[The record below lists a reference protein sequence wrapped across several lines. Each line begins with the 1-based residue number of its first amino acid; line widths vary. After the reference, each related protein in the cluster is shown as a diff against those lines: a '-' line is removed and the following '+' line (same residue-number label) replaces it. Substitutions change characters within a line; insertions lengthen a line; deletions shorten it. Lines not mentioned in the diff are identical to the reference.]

1 VVVQIKIPCPDCNST
16 DVVRRGYTRSGKQ
29 RYLCGNPFCVR
40 ITFVTEYDY
49 KGSLPETKE
58 TIIKMTMNGSGIRDT
73 ARVLGVS
80 TTTVLNTLKKKRM
93 NSQT

>member
-1 VVVQIKIPCPDCNST
+1 MTVEIKLRCPDCNST

-29 RYLCGNPFCVR
+29 RYLCNNSNCVR

-58 TIIKMTMNGSGIRDT
+58 TIIKMAMNGSGIRDT

-80 TTTVLNTLKKKRM
+80 TTTVLNTLKKRG
-93 NSQT
+93 